1 MLKPNKLANNNFLS
15 SLDLS
20 TDEVLHIL
28 DLANNFKNK
37 KLNIDLGNK
46 VLGLIFDKSSTRT
59 RVSFQVAMTRL
70 GGTTIDL
77 NPTTSQIG
85 RGEPIKDTARVLS
98 RYCDVIAIRTFDHS
112 DLEEYAKWS
121 TKPVINALTD
131 LEHPCQALADFMTIK
146 EEFLD
151 FKDVVLTFIG
161 DGNNVANSLILCGA
175 LLGVEVRIACPKGY
189 EPNSLLIDKA
199 YEIYKNK
206 NLLKITN
213 DPNTAVLGANVL
225 YTDVWSSM
233 GEENQKEEKD
243 KYLPSF
249 FISQILDVVTL
260 EKLKFSKA
268 DIAKTKLLRK
278 WHLFLKNKNIAQ
290 LDEFDRFKLH
300 QELEMFLP
308 SFIFYLP
315 QNSQLDWL
323 HKWRDNDDKLFHPS
337 NLVNGDLIK
346 KNLEIKDGPI
356 LGELLQYL
364 SQELAYKRLNNFD
377 EAIYKAK
384 QWIEQNAPKCD

>member
-20 TDEVLHIL
+20 PDEVLHVL
-28 DLANNFKNK
+28 ELAKHFKNK
-37 KLNIDLGNK
+37 KISIDLNNK

-59 RVSFQVAMTRL
+59 RVSFQVAMSRL

-77 NPTTSQIG
+77 DPTTSQIG

-131 LEHPCQALADFMTIK
+131 LEHPCQALADFLTIH

-151 FKDVVLTFIG
+151 LKDVILTFIG

-189 EPNSLLIDKA
+189 EPNPLVIKKA

-213 DPNTAVLGANVL
+213 DPISAVHGANVL

-243 KYLPSF
+243 KD
-249 FISQILDVVTL
+249 FIGFTID
-260 EKLKFSKA
+260 
-268 DIAKTKLLRK
+268 
-278 WHLFLKNKNIAQ
+278 H
-290 LDEFDRFKLH
+290 
-300 QELEMFLP
+300 
-308 SFIFYLP
+308 
-315 QNSQLDWL
+315 
-323 HKWRDNDDKLFHPS
+323 
-337 NLVNGDLIK
+337 NLVGNADK
-346 KNLEIKDGPI
+346 
-356 LGELLQYL
+356 
-364 SQELAYKRLNNFD
+364 
-377 EAIYKAK
+377 EAIVLHCLPAYRAK
-384 QWIEQNAPKCD
+384 EITDEVIDSKRSRIFEQAENRMHAQQALLSCLLS

>member
-1 MLKPNKLANNNFLS
+1 MLKPSKLINKNFLS

-20 TDEVLHIL
+20 TDEVFYIL
-28 DLANNFKNK
+28 ELAKNFKNK
-37 KLNIDLGNK
+37 KINFDPNNK

-98 RYCDVIAIRTFDHS
+98 RYCDVLAIRTFDHS

-131 LEHPCQALADFMTIK
+131 LEHPCQALADFLTIH

-151 FKDVVLTFIG
+151 FKDVNLTFIG

-175 LLGVEVRIACPKGY
+175 LLGVNVKIACPKGY
-189 EPNSLLIDKA
+189 EPNPLVVKKA
-199 YEIYKNK
+199 YEIYENK
-206 NLLKITN
+206 DLLKITN
-213 DPNTAVLGANVL
+213 DPITAVKGANVL

-243 KYLPSF
+243 KDFLGFTIDHDLVRNADKDAIILHCLPAYRAKEITDEVIESKRSRIF
-249 FISQILDVVTL
+249 EQAENRLHAQQALLSCIL
-260 EKLKFSKA
+260 S
-268 DIAKTKLLRK
+268 
-278 WHLFLKNKNIAQ
+278 
-290 LDEFDRFKLH
+290 
-300 QELEMFLP
+300 
-308 SFIFYLP
+308 
-315 QNSQLDWL
+315 
-323 HKWRDNDDKLFHPS
+323 
-337 NLVNGDLIK
+337 
-346 KNLEIKDGPI
+346 
-356 LGELLQYL
+356 
-364 SQELAYKRLNNFD
+364 
-377 EAIYKAK
+377 
-384 QWIEQNAPKCD
+384 

>member
-20 TDEVLHIL
+20 THEVLHIL

-37 KLNIDLGNK
+37 KLNIDLGKK

-98 RYCDVIAIRTFDHS
+98 RYCDVIAIRTFDHL

-131 LEHPCQALADFMTIK
+131 LEHPCQALADFLTIK

-189 EPNSLLIDKA
+189 EPNDLVINKA
-199 YEIYKNK
+199 KKIYKNK

-213 DPNTAVLGANVL
+213 DPITAVRGANVL

-233 GEENQKEEKD
+233 GEENQKEQKD
-243 KYLPSF
+243 KEFKGFTIDSNL
-249 FISQILDVVTL
+249 L
-260 EKLKFSKA
+260 SKA
-268 DIAKTKLLRK
+268 AKDAIVLHCLPAYRDKEITDEVIESKKSRIFEQAENRMHVQQALL
-278 WHLFLKNKNIAQ
+278 
-290 LDEFDRFKLH
+290 
-300 QELEMFLP
+300 
-308 SFIFYLP
+308 SC
-315 QNSQLDWL
+315 
-323 HKWRDNDDKLFHPS
+323 
-337 NLVNGDLIK
+337 
-346 KNLEIKDGPI
+346 
-356 LGELLQYL
+356 LL
-364 SQELAYKRLNNFD
+364 S
-377 EAIYKAK
+377 
-384 QWIEQNAPKCD
+384 